1 MRTEHSGTDTE
12 RLTIFRFLQLRHALP
27 RCRGLVTFI
36 DQVRLCSIG
45 FGVQVRQ
52 CSEVVA
58 NGPSVNGEVGVMD
71 GASEDGAVRG

>member
-1 MRTEHSGTDTE
+1 M
-12 RLTIFRFLQLRHALP
+12 
-27 RCRGLVTFI
+27 TFI

-52 CSEVVA
+52 CSEVVG